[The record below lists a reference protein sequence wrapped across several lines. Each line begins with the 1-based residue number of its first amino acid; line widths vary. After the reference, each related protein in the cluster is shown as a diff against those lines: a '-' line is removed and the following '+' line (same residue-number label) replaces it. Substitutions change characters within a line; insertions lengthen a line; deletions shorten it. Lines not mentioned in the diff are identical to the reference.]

1 MKKQEINLIFYIL
14 GVIIIF
20 LINYFFVF
28 PEYNLLKEKN
38 KKIKNLS
45 TDEEFIKNYYDIV
58 NKNLED
64 LNNAK
69 WGSKKNILEQNFDSS
84 PFFSS
89 IVKDFLR
96 TKALESGLIVSDI
109 YVSRPVIIE
118 NSEELYKSE
127 LIGPVN
133 KTRFELSLEGN
144 YFAFKNFISAIE
156 KSSRIGSI
164 ESISID
170 KNHNSNQEI
179 TNDLLFK
186 LSIDYY
192 SY

>member
-20 LINYFFVF
+20 FINYFFVF

-38 KKIKNLS
+38 KTIKSLS
-45 TDEEFIKNYYDIV
+45 IDEEFIKNYYDVV

-144 YFAFKNFISAIE
+144 YFAFKNFISTIE

>member
-20 LINYFFVF
+20 FINYFFVF

-38 KKIKNLS
+38 KTIKNLS
-45 TDEEFIKNYYDIV
+45 TDEEFIKNYYDVV

-109 YVSRPVIIE
+109 YVSRPVIIA
-118 NSEELYKSE
+118 NSEDLYKSE

-144 YFAFKNFISAIE
+144 YFAFKNFISTIE

-179 TNDLLFK
+179 TYDLLFK

>member
-20 LINYFFVF
+20 IINYFFVF
-28 PEYNLLKEKN
+28 PEYNLLKEKD
-38 KKIKNLS
+38 KTIKNLS
-45 TDEEFIKNYYDIV
+45 TNEEFIKNYYDVV

-109 YVSRPVIIE
+109 YVSRPVIIA

-144 YFAFKNFISAIE
+144 YFAFKNFISTIE
-156 KSSRIGSI
+156 KSSRIGSV

>member
-20 LINYFFVF
+20 FINYFFVF

-89 IVKDFLR
+89 IVKDFWR

>member
-69 WGSKKNILEQNFDSS
+69 WGSKK
-84 PFFSS
+84 
-89 IVKDFLR
+89 
-96 TKALESGLIVSDI
+96 I
-109 YVSRPVIIE
+109 Y
-118 NSEELYKSE
+118 
-127 LIGPVN
+127 
-133 KTRFELSLEGN
+133 
-144 YFAFKNFISAIE
+144 
-156 KSSRIGSI
+156 
-164 ESISID
+164 
-170 KNHNSNQEI
+170 
-179 TNDLLFK
+179 
-186 LSIDYY
+186 
-192 SY
+192 

>member
-20 LINYFFVF
+20 FINYFFVF

-45 TDEEFIKNYYDIV
+45 TDEEFIKNYYDVV

-144 YFAFKNFISAIE
+144 YFAFKNFISTIE

>member
-20 LINYFFVF
+20 FINYFFVF

-38 KKIKNLS
+38 KTIKSLS
-45 TDEEFIKNYYDIV
+45 IDEEFIKNYYDVV

-109 YVSRPVIIE
+109 YVSRPVIIA

-144 YFAFKNFISAIE
+144 YFAFKNFISTIE

>member
-38 KKIKNLS
+38 KTIKNLS
-45 TDEEFIKNYYDIV
+45 TDEEFIKNYYDVV

-109 YVSRPVIIE
+109 YVSRPVIIA

>member
-38 KKIKNLS
+38 KTIKNLS
-45 TDEEFIKNYYDIV
+45 TDEEFIKNYYDVV

-109 YVSRPVIIE
+109 YVSRPVIIA

-144 YFAFKNFISAIE
+144 YFAFKNFISTIE
-156 KSSRIGSI
+156 KSSRIGSV

>member
-38 KKIKNLS
+38 KTIKSLS
-45 TDEEFIKNYYDIV
+45 IDEEFIKNYYDVV

-144 YFAFKNFISAIE
+144 YFAFKNFISTIE
-156 KSSRIGSI
+156 KSSRIGSV

>member
-20 LINYFFVF
+20 FINYFFVF

-38 KKIKNLS
+38 KTIKNLS

-109 YVSRPVIIE
+109 YVSRPVIIA

>member
-20 LINYFFVF
+20 FINYFFVF

-38 KKIKNLS
+38 KTIKSLS
-45 TDEEFIKNYYDIV
+45 IDEEFIKNYYDVV

-109 YVSRPVIIE
+109 YVSRPVIIA

-144 YFAFKNFISAIE
+144 YFAFKNFISTIE
-156 KSSRIGSI
+156 KSSRIGSV

>member
-45 TDEEFIKNYYDIV
+45 TDEEFIKNYYDVV

-109 YVSRPVIIE
+109 YVSRPVIIA

>member
-20 LINYFFVF
+20 FINYFFVF

-38 KKIKNLS
+38 KTIKNLS
-45 TDEEFIKNYYDIV
+45 TDEEFIKNYYDVV

-109 YVSRPVIIE
+109 YVSRPVIIA

>member
-20 LINYFFVF
+20 FINYFFVF

>member
-20 LINYFFVF
+20 FINYFFVF

-38 KKIKNLS
+38 KTIKNLS

-144 YFAFKNFISAIE
+144 YFAFKNFISTIE

>member
-20 LINYFFVF
+20 FINYFFVF

-45 TDEEFIKNYYDIV
+45 TDEEFIKNYYDVV

-109 YVSRPVIIE
+109 YVSRPVIIA

-144 YFAFKNFISAIE
+144 YFAFKNFISTIE
-156 KSSRIGSI
+156 KSSRIGSV

>member
-69 WGSKKNILEQNFDSS
+69 WGSKKNLLEQNFDSS

>member
-20 LINYFFVF
+20 FINYFFVF

-38 KKIKNLS
+38 KTIKNLS
-45 TDEEFIKNYYDIV
+45 TDEKFIKNYYDVV

>member
-109 YVSRPVIIE
+109 YVSRPVIIA

-144 YFAFKNFISAIE
+144 YFAFKNFISTIE

>member
-1 MKKQEINLIFYIL
+1 M
-14 GVIIIF
+14 
-20 LINYFFVF
+20 
-28 PEYNLLKEKN
+28 
-38 KKIKNLS
+38 
-45 TDEEFIKNYYDIV
+45 
-58 NKNLED
+58 
-64 LNNAK
+64 
-69 WGSKKNILEQNFDSS
+69 
-84 PFFSS
+84 
-89 IVKDFLR
+89 
-96 TKALESGLIVSDI
+96 IVSDI

>member
-45 TDEEFIKNYYDIV
+45 TDEEFIKNYYDVV

>member
-69 WGSKKNILEQNFDSS
+69 WG
-84 PFFSS
+84 
-89 IVKDFLR
+89 
-96 TKALESGLIVSDI
+96 
-109 YVSRPVIIE
+109 
-118 NSEELYKSE
+118 
-127 LIGPVN
+127 
-133 KTRFELSLEGN
+133 
-144 YFAFKNFISAIE
+144 
-156 KSSRIGSI
+156 
-164 ESISID
+164 
-170 KNHNSNQEI
+170 
-179 TNDLLFK
+179 
-186 LSIDYY
+186 
-192 SY
+192 

>member
-20 LINYFFVF
+20 FINYFFVF

-38 KKIKNLS
+38 KTIKNLS
-45 TDEEFIKNYYDIV
+45 TDEEFIKNYYDVV

>member
-28 PEYNLLKEKN
+28 PEYNLLKEKD
-38 KKIKNLS
+38 KTIKNLS
-45 TDEEFIKNYYDIV
+45 TNEEFIKNYYDVV

-109 YVSRPVIIE
+109 YVSRPVIIA

>member
-20 LINYFFVF
+20 FINYFFVF

-38 KKIKNLS
+38 KTIKSLS
-45 TDEEFIKNYYDIV
+45 IDEEFIKNYYDVV

-109 YVSRPVIIE
+109 YVSRPVIIA

-144 YFAFKNFISAIE
+144 YFAFE
-156 KSSRIGSI
+156 R
-164 ESISID
+164 
-170 KNHNSNQEI
+170 NSTANQNECFVYF
-179 TNDLLFK
+179 T
-186 LSIDYY
+186 
-192 SY
+192 

>member
-38 KKIKNLS
+38 KTIKNLS

-109 YVSRPVIIE
+109 YVSRPVIIA

-144 YFAFKNFISAIE
+144 YFAFKNFISTIE

>member
-109 YVSRPVIIE
+109 YVSRLVIIA
-118 NSEELYKSE
+118 NSEDLYKSE

>member
-20 LINYFFVF
+20 FINYFFVF

-109 YVSRPVIIE
+109 YVSRPVIIA

>member
-38 KKIKNLS
+38 KTIKNLS

-109 YVSRPVIIE
+109 YVSRPVIIA

>member
-38 KKIKNLS
+38 KTIKSLS
-45 TDEEFIKNYYDIV
+45 IDEEFIKNYYDVV

>member
-20 LINYFFVF
+20 FINYFFVF

-38 KKIKNLS
+38 KTIKNLS
-45 TDEEFIKNYYDIV
+45 TDEEFIKNYYDVV

-109 YVSRPVIIE
+109 YVSRPVIIA

-144 YFAFKNFISAIE
+144 YFAFKNFISTIE

>member
-38 KKIKNLS
+38 KTIKSLS
-45 TDEEFIKNYYDIV
+45 IDEEFIKNYYDVV

-109 YVSRPVIIE
+109 YVSRPVIIA

>member
-20 LINYFFVF
+20 FINYFFVF

-45 TDEEFIKNYYDIV
+45 TDEEFIKNYYDVV

-109 YVSRPVIIE
+109 YVSRPVIIA

-144 YFAFKNFISAIE
+144 YFAFKNFISTIE

>member
-144 YFAFKNFISAIE
+144 YFAFKNFISTIE
-156 KSSRIGSI
+156 KSSRIGSV

>member
-20 LINYFFVF
+20 FINYFFVF

-38 KKIKNLS
+38 KTIKSLS
-45 TDEEFIKNYYDIV
+45 IDEEFIKNYYDVV

-109 YVSRPVIIE
+109 YVSRPVIIA

>member
-38 KKIKNLS
+38 KTIKSLS
-45 TDEEFIKNYYDIV
+45 IDEEFIKNYYDVV

-109 YVSRPVIIE
+109 YVSRPVIIA

-144 YFAFKNFISAIE
+144 YFAFKNFISTIE

>member
-20 LINYFFVF
+20 FINYFFVF

-38 KKIKNLS
+38 KTIKNLS
-45 TDEEFIKNYYDIV
+45 TDEEFIKNYYDVV

-109 YVSRPVIIE
+109 YVSRPVIIA
-118 NSEELYKSE
+118 NSEDLYKSE

-144 YFAFKNFISAIE
+144 YFAFKNFISTIE

>member
-38 KKIKNLS
+38 KKVKNLS

-109 YVSRPVIIE
+109 YVSRPVIIA

>member
-38 KKIKNLS
+38 KTIKNLS
-45 TDEEFIKNYYDIV
+45 TDEEFIKNYYDVV

-109 YVSRPVIIE
+109 YVSRPVIIA
-118 NSEELYKSE
+118 NSEDLYKSE

-144 YFAFKNFISAIE
+144 YFAFKNFISTIE

-179 TNDLLFK
+179 ANDLLFK